1 MDGED
6 ADGAC
11 LGCGIGRS
19 SGAGACL
26 LGEGVGLLLA
36 FPGMNAGVLGFTVG
50 FLAMGGFTAG
60 LSTDVVVEVS

>member
-6 ADGAC
+6 AGGAC

-19 SGAGACL
+19 SGVGPCL

-36 FPGMNAGVLGFTVG
+36 FPGMNAGVLGLTVG

-60 LSTDVVVEVS
+60 LCTDVVEVS